1 MIDLTLSKSRL
12 FNSIT
17 PAEGFFCLTNAYV
30 ELAIII
36 VLAYEKAPVL
46 DSLAALWNSR
56 CWLRQAPVRVG
67 RRRLLYRH
75 LADAGHG
82 TAAGAEHVRLNR
94 GGVGAP
100 GQSNR
105 TAVVFAP
112 LTITATRSSGAG
124 EYLPAAET
132 HQAVDILPA

>member
-1 MIDLTLSKSRL
+1 MSPLTTEASLLRALRAFGSAWLDANNRRFTMIDLTLSKSRL

-30 ELAIII
+30 KLAIII
-36 VLAYEKAPVL
+36 VLAYEEGPVL

-94 GGVGAP
+94 GAVAAAV
-100 GQSNR
+100 SR
-105 TAVVFAP
+105 T
-112 LTITATRSSGAG
+112 
-124 EYLPAAET
+124 
-132 HQAVDILPA
+132 